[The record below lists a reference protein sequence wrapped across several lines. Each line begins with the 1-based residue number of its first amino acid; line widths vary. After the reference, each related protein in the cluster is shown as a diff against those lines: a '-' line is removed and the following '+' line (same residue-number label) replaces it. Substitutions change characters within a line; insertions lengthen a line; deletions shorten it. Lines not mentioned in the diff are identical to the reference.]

1 MLRRQLRLE
10 YEVAIYRLMAPGDGV
25 IGGVHLSGMT
35 GIGWALASA
44 GECGILETVWE
55 EQQAIGT
62 LVSVPA
68 SFPKRRLSPC
78 SVD

>member
-10 YEVAIYRLMAPGDGV
+10 YEVAIYRLMARGDRGSPF
-25 IGGVHLSGMT
+25 IGNDWDRL
-35 GIGWALASA
+35 ALASA